1 MTLDERP
8 DTDVTLGEVNRNLKD
23 FRKDVKDEL
32 KEIKT
37 GFVTKDQH
45 DALVARVA
53 ELEANAKSRV
63 TTWLAVAGIVIPS
76 LLVVWQALRGGAA

>member
-23 FRKDVKDEL
+23 FRQDVKDEL
-32 KEIKT
+32 KEIKL
-37 GFVTKDQH
+37 GFVTKDQF

-53 ELEANAKSRV
+53 ELEANAKSRA

-76 LLVVWQALRGGAA
+76 LLVVWQALRGGGA